1 MQVSKVFG
9 SICKKIIQEVL
20 ENGCL
25 NLSECVEII
34 MSQQSDDESDDVYGE
49 KEIQNGFYALI
60 RANYLQRMESSNSVF
75 KPFAEEPNG

>member
-1 MQVSKVFG
+1 
-9 SICKKIIQEVL
+9 
-20 ENGCL
+20 
-25 NLSECVEII
+25 

-75 KPFAEEPNG
+75 KPFAEEPNGWILFEKPWHGTYLSFQKQMG